1 MLNQE
6 ILSNNIPALHPDDSV
21 LLARAAMEDHHL
33 AHLPVIRDDLK
44 LMGIVSED
52 ILLNAG
58 SDDMPLNL
66 LQTSFSGAAVQ
77 GINHILETVQVLT
90 EFNLSLVP
98 VINKDGDYLGSIT
111 SAELLKAVGKL
122 IGTGDPGAIVV
133 LELDKIDFSFA
144 EISKLVETNDAQI
157 TQLNT
162 YSDAGTTSFY
172 ITLRINKLE
181 ISDIIATFQRYEYK
195 IKYYFGEEHYDNE
208 LRSNYNHLM
217 NYLSI

>member
-6 ILSNNIPALHPDDSV
+6 ILSIDILPLHPDDTV
-21 LLARAAMEDHHL
+21 LLAKEAMDDLHV
-33 AHLPVIRDDLK
+33 AHLPVIQEQK
-44 LMGIVSED
+44 LLGTVSED
-52 ILLNAG
+52 ILLNAS
-58 SDDMPLNL
+58 SDNMPLNR
-66 LQTSFSGAAVQ
+66 LQSSFSGAAVQ
-77 GINHILETVQVLT
+77 GVNHILESIQVMN
-90 EFNLSLVP
+90 EFNLTLLP
-98 VINKDGDYLGSIT
+98 VINKESDYLGSIT
-111 SAELLKAVGKL
+111 AIELLKSAGKL

-133 LELDKIDFSFA
+133 LEMDKINFSFA

-162 YSDAGTTSFY
+162 YFDAITSAFY
-172 ITLRINKLE
+172 ITLRINRLE

-195 IKYYFGEEHYDNE
+195 IKYYFGEEQYDNE

>member
-1 MLNQE
+1 MLNQD
-6 ILSNNIPALHPDDSV
+6 ILSISIMPLHADDSI
-21 LLARAAMEDHHL
+21 LLAKDAMNDLHV
-33 AHLPVIRDDLK
+33 AHLPVIREHK
-44 LMGIVSED
+44 LIGIISED
-52 ILLNAG
+52 SLLNAT
-58 SDDMPLNL
+58 SDTMPLHR
-66 LQTSFSGAAVQ
+66 LQPFLSGAAVQ
-77 GINHILETVQVLT
+77 GANHILETVHLMN
-90 EFNLSLVP
+90 EFNLSVVP
-98 VINKDGDYLGSIT
+98 VINKESDYIGCI
-111 SAELLKAVGKL
+111 AAVELLKHVGRL

-133 LELDKIDFSFA
+133 LELDKVNFSFA
-144 EISKLVETNDAQI
+144 EINKLVETNDAQV

-162 YSDAGTTSFY
+162 YFDAITSAFY

>member
-1 MLNQE
+1 VLNQE
-6 ILSNNIPALHPDDSV
+6 ILSNSIPTLHPDDSM
-21 LLARAAMEDHHL
+21 LLAREAMEDHHV
-33 AHLPVIRDDLK
+33 AHLPVVRDHK
-44 LMGIVSED
+44 LLGIVSED
-52 ILLNAG
+52 MLLNAG
-58 SDDMPLNL
+58 SEEMTLEVL
-66 LQTSFSGAAVQ
+66 RSSFSGAAVQ
-77 GINHILETVQVLT
+77 GGDHILETLRILNEFSLT
-90 EFNLSLVP
+90 LIP
-98 VINKDGDYLGSIT
+98 VIDREGDYLGSIT
-111 SAELLKAVGKL
+111 SVELLRSVGKL

-133 LELDKIDFSFA
+133 LELDKINFSFA

-162 YSDAGTTSFY
+162 YFDAGSTNFY

>member
-6 ILSNNIPALHPDDSV
+6 ILSISIPPLHPDDPV
-21 LLARAAMEDHHL
+21 RLAREEMEDQHV
-33 AHLPVIRDDLK
+33 AHLPVIVDHK
-44 LMGIVSED
+44 LLGIVSED
-52 ILLNAG
+52 NLLNAG
-58 SDDMPLNL
+58 NDDIPLDL
-66 LQTSFSGAAVQ
+66 LQAFFSRAAVQ
-77 GINHILETVQVLT
+77 GTNHILETIQVVN
-90 EFNLSLVP
+90 EFNLTLIP
-98 VINKDGDYLGSIT
+98 VINNEGDYLGSIT
-111 SAELLKAVGKL
+111 SGELLKNVGKL

-133 LELDKIDFSFA
+133 LELDKVNFSFA

-162 YSDAGTTSFY
+162 YFDTINKAFY
-172 ITLRINKLE
+172 ITLRINRLE

-195 IKYYFGEEHYDNE
+195 IKYYFGEEQYDNE